1 MTELVDDLRQ
11 RLTRYPVATHPVE
24 HATLR
29 LNLGMALAESPHGNH
44 TQLLMAAIEQYAEAL
59 RVFTATAHP
68 RERARVLTALG
79 AAERELGRP
88 IQAKD
93 RFAEALEL
101 VSVDSAPAE
110 VGAAANGL
118 GLALADLGNREDA
131 IAAYR
136 HAEAAF
142 SDRPRQLA
150 ATLHNLG
157 QILAAD
163 GSPHALTDALE
174 AYHQGLDLVDPS
186 TDGYVWASLHH
197 AQAVALMGLPGDRTR
212 HLNEAV
218 RAETAALTVFTRR
231 SHPFQYAIAR
241 NNMGVAYTELSS
253 GHPTMLRRALVALEE
268 AVTIF
273 DPRLHPEPWQQAK
286 QNLDGVER
294 SLGEGG
300 DTAGDRNA
308 HFATLAAEVSGPERT
323 ELLRTRLSLIFEHPL
338 EARTSMLAALDT
350 AIVGLDDAS
359 QTVVT
364 RSWMTVL
371 MEHPRDHV
379 LEALTSRQQANERL
393 DPSQRVI
400 AVRAIE
406 AALGELEVLQR
417 VGIRDTLA
425 SLGYQRPDGS

>member
-11 RLTRYPVATHPVE
+11 RLSRYPMTTHPVE

-29 LNLGMALAESPHGNH
+29 FNLGMALAESPHGNH
-44 TQLLMAAIEQYAEAL
+44 TEHLMTAIEQYAESL

-88 IQAKD
+88 IQARD
-93 RFAEALEL
+93 RFTEALGL

-118 GLALADLGNREDA
+118 GLALADLGDREDA

-136 HAEAAF
+136 RAEAAF
-142 SDRPRQLA
+142 SDRSRQLA

-157 QILAAD
+157 LVLAAG
-163 GSPHALTDALE
+163 GSPQALTDALE
-174 AYHQGLDLVDPS
+174 AYRQGLDLVDPR

-197 AQAVALMGLPGDRTR
+197 ARAVALMGLPGDRMR
-212 HLNEAV
+212 HLNDAI
-218 RAETAALTVFTRR
+218 RSETAALTVFTRR

-253 GHPTMLRRALVALEE
+253 GHATMLRRALVALEE

-294 SLGEGG
+294 SLGEGV
-300 DTAGDRNA
+300 DFVRDRSA

-323 ELLRTRLSLIFEHPL
+323 ELLRTRLSLVFEHPL
-338 EARTSMLAALDT
+338 ERRTSMLAALDN
-350 AIVGLDDAS
+350 AIVGLDGTS
-359 QTVVT
+359 QNVVT

-379 LEALTSRQQANERL
+379 LEALASRQRAHERL
-393 DPSQRVI
+393 DHPQRAI
-400 AVRAIE
+400 AVRAVE

-417 VGIRDTLA
+417 VGIRDTLS